1 MAPAATNEIATVA
14 IAPVSDPVRARGVL
28 VVEATVSVR
37 PSVPAPWPQLTV
49 TVSVPVALAGTF
61 AAKLNVPV
69 VVAAALPMD
78 DPPIAA
84 VTIASGRAPV
94 PLIVM
99 LSPAVTVDFEAVAW
113 QPP

>member
-14 IAPVSDPVRARGVL
+14 IAPVSEPVRARGVL
-28 VVEATVSVR
+28 VDEATVSVR
-37 PSVPAPWPQLTV
+37 LSVPAPTPQLTETV
-49 TVSVPVALAGTF
+49 TVPVALVGTF
-61 AAKLNVPV
+61 AVRLKVPV

-78 DPPIAA
+78 ELPTAA
-84 VTIASGRAPV
+84 VTMASGRAPV